1 MKLHRIEAVLF
12 DMDETLLENTRSFQ
26 DIAFELYAHHSAVL
40 DSVPADEF
48 WEVLWSKA
56 VDMWS
61 MMFDG
66 VLPGDDARLYTFV
79 NTLRALE
86 LDTGLAPALLETCDE
101 FIVRA
106 TRLYDDT
113 LPVLS
118 QLRRAGVR
126 LGIVTNGYTTMQR
139 KKAGRHRLPEHVD
152 FLLVS
157 EEVGAHKPDTAIFRA
172 ALDRA
177 RVAPRAAVFV
187 GDMPLNDID
196 GAHAAG
202 IHAVL
207 YDYHGQRQHETCAAA
222 HRIQRLREL
231 LPLLDV
237 GGAA

>member
-26 DIAFELYAHHSAVL
+26 DIVFELYAHHAAAL
-40 DSVPADEF
+40 DSVSADEF
-48 WEVLWSKA
+48 REVLWSKA

-61 MMFDG
+61 MMLAG
-66 VLPGDDARLYTFV
+66 VLRGDDARLYTFI

-86 LDTGLAPALLETCDE
+86 LDTSLAPILLETCDE

-118 QLRRAGVR
+118 QLREAGIR

-157 EEVGAHKPDTAIFRA
+157 EEVGAHKPDTAIFQA
-172 ALDRA
+172 ALDHARA
-177 RVAPRAAVFV
+177 APRSAVFV

-196 GAHAAG
+196 GARAAG
-202 IHAVL
+202 MHAVL
-207 YDYHGQRQHETCAAA
+207 FDYHGRRLHETCAAT
-222 HRIQRLREL
+222 HRIQRLSEL
-231 LPLLDV
+231 LPLLDL